1 MKKRIFL
8 LSFLICTV
16 LLLASCSSDNYKLA
30 LNNISEYRK
39 ELYVGSNEQITASY
53 ICGEREIVYTMDGI
67 STEST
72 EFGVLTFFV
81 NEELDGVPEYT
92 LVIDNQTFSGNLE
105 QNPFDG
111 SYVADIEKCLSGNN
125 ISATISL
132 GEFSSQVELKKV
144 NTDWEI
150 NGEKALEI
158 TCKNMGKDFKSFMEN
173 GAFLGECYIKIVN
186 DSSISNNEYYW
197 YVNIIGTQGNSFSAI
212 IDPHSG
218 EILAKKSL
226 NK

>member
-16 LLLASCSSDNYKLA
+16 LLLTACSSDNYKLA
-30 LNNISEYRK
+30 LNNVSEYRK
-39 ELYVGSNEQITASY
+39 ELYVGSNEQVVASY
-53 ICGEREIVYTMDGI
+53 ICGERESVYAMDGI
-67 STEST
+67 STEPT

-81 NEELDGVPEYT
+81 NEELEGVPQYT
-92 LVIDNQTFSGNLE
+92 LVIDGQTFSGDLE

-111 SYVADIEKCLSGNN
+111 SYVADIGKCLGGSN

-144 NTDWEI
+144 NVDWEI
-150 NGEKALEI
+150 DGEKALEI
-158 TCKNMGKDFKSFMEN
+158 TCKKMGKEFKDFMEN

-186 DSSISNNEYYW
+186 DSSISTNEYYW
-197 YVNIIGTQGNSFSAI
+197 YVNIINGQGRSFSAI

-218 EILAKKSL
+218 EVLAKKSL
-226 NK
+226 NR